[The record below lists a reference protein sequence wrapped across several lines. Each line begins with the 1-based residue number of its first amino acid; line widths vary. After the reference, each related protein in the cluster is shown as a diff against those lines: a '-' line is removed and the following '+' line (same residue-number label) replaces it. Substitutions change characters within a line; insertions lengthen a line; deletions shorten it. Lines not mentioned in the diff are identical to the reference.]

1 MSKKKLVVLS
11 SLGLAFAPLLA
22 FAQVGV
28 SGATTVCHATTVTIG
43 DFLCKIANILNKV
56 IPVLIVLGVVY
67 FVWGVVQY
75 IMTGDEA
82 KKKEGRTKMIY
93 GIIGL
98 VVIVAMWGLVFMVK
112 NTFGIEN
119 VGNVQL
125 PTLDISF

>member
-1 MSKKKLVVLS
+1 MSKKKLAILS
-11 SLGLAFAPLLA
+11 GIGSFFAPLFALA
-22 FAQVGV
+22 VTQA
-28 SGATTVCHATTVTIG
+28 CTVTNDTIEG
-43 DFLCKIANILNKV
+43 IFCKARSILNT
-56 IPVLIVLGVVY
+56 IVPLLVTLGVVY

-98 VVIVAMWGLVFMVK
+98 VVIITMWGLVFMVK

-125 PTLDISF
+125 PTLNIAF